1 MAVEECAI
9 VWPGC
14 RPTWASDKG
23 LRVLP
28 VGLHSSKSKLKEL
41 RNIIMEDIY
50 SEIIKAL
57 EKKEQVALATLITRV
72 GSAPRAVGAKYLIK
86 GDGTSVGSIG
96 GGCVEA
102 EVWQEAQKVME
113 KREGRILH
121 FELTSEQLA
130 EGGLICGG
138 NIDIFL
144 EPLRE
149 DFLNIYQEAARIRQK
164 GGSAILA
171 TLVSVEG
178 AFYKGEDSKALMKTS
193 GEKVGFLL
201 GGVELEKKI
210 LSEGEGL
217 LKEKKPKVLV
227 LSSENKRMEILL
239 EPIFSEPTV
248 YIFGGGHVS
257 EQLAPLAKKVHF
269 KVVVIDDREMFAN
282 RERFPEADE
291 VIVSEFEKC
300 FDKLN
305 IDVSSYIVI
314 VTRGH
319 LYDGF
324 VLEQAVKSKARYIGM
339 IGSKKKI
346 RTLYQN
352 LMQKGMTK
360 ETLDQ
365 VYAPIGI
372 DINSETPEEIAVS
385 IVAELIKVR
394 GEFI

>member
-1 MAVEECAI
+1 M
-9 VWPGC
+9 
-14 RPTWASDKG
+14 K
-23 LRVLP
+23 
-28 VGLHSSKSKLKEL
+28 
-41 RNIIMEDIY
+41 DIY
-50 SEIIKAL
+50 SEIIEAL
-57 EKKEQVALATLITRV
+57 ERREKVVLATLINRM
-72 GSAPRAVGAKYLIK
+72 GSAPRAVGAKYLVK

-113 KREGRILH
+113 KGKGRILH

-164 GGSAILA
+164 GGSAVLA

-178 AFYKGEDSKALMKTS
+178 DFPKGEGSKILMKTS
-193 GEKVGFLL
+193 GEKVGSLL
-201 GGVELEKKI
+201 SGVELEKKI
-210 LSEGEGL
+210 LEVTA
-217 LKEKKPKVLV
+217 KEKKPKVLV
-227 LSSENKRMEILL
+227 LSSENRKTEVLL
-239 EPIFSEPTV
+239 EPVFSEPTV
-248 YIFGGGHVS
+248 YIFGGGHIS

-282 RERFPEADE
+282 QERFPEVDE

-300 FDKLN
+300 FEQLSMD
-305 IDVSSYIVI
+305 DSSYIVI

-324 VLEQAVKSKARYIGM
+324 VLEQALRTNACYVGM

-346 RTLYQN
+346 KTLYQN
-352 LMQKGMTK
+352 LMKKGISK
-360 ETLDQ
+360 EALKR
-365 VYAPIGI
+365 VHAPIGLE
-372 DINSETPEEIAVS
+372 INSETPEEIAVS

-394 GEFI
+394 GEHVP

>member
-1 MAVEECAI
+1 
-9 VWPGC
+9 
-14 RPTWASDKG
+14 
-23 LRVLP
+23 
-28 VGLHSSKSKLKEL
+28 
-41 RNIIMEDIY
+41 MEDIY
-50 SEIIKAL
+50 SEIIKGL
-57 EKKEQVALATLITRV
+57 EKKEKLALATLITRV

-86 GDGTSVGSIG
+86 GDGTSSGSIG

-102 EVWQEAQKVME
+102 EVWQEAQQVMG
-113 KREGRILH
+113 KGGGRVLH
-121 FELTSEQLA
+121 FNLTSEQLA

-149 DFLNIYQEAARIRQK
+149 EFLNIYQEGARVKQK
-164 GGSAILA
+164 GGAALLV
-171 TLVSVEG
+171 TLISVDG
-178 AFYKGEDSKALMKTS
+178 DFPKGEGSKVLMKAS
-193 GEKVGFLL
+193 GEKVGSLL
-201 GGVELEKKI
+201 GGAEVEKKI
-210 LSEGEGL
+210 LKEGDEL
-217 LKEKKPKVLV
+217 LKEKKPKVLI
-227 LSSENKRMEILL
+227 LSSENRKMEILL

-248 YIFGGGHVS
+248 YLFGGGHIS
-257 EQLAPLAKKVHF
+257 EQVAPLAKKVHF

-282 RERFPEADE
+282 RNRFPEADE
-291 VIVSEFEKC
+291 VIVSEFERC
-300 FDKLN
+300 FDQLN
-305 IDVSSYIVI
+305 IDDSSYIII

-324 VLEQAVKSKARYIGM
+324 VLEQALKTNACYIGM

-352 LMQKGMTK
+352 LMEKGIAK
-360 ETLDQ
+360 ETLER

-394 GEFI
+394 GAPPS

>member
-1 MAVEECAI
+1 M
-9 VWPGC
+9 
-14 RPTWASDKG
+14 
-23 LRVLP
+23 
-28 VGLHSSKSKLKEL
+28 KEL
-41 RNIIMEDIY
+41 RNIVMEDIY
-50 SEIIKAL
+50 SAIVKGL
-57 EKKEQVALATLITRV
+57 EKKEKVALATLITRV

-113 KREGRILH
+113 IREGRILH

-138 NIDIFL
+138 NINIFL

-149 DFLNIYQEAARIRQK
+149 EFLNIYQEAARIKQK

-171 TLVSVEG
+171 TLISLDG
-178 AFYKGEDSKALMKTS
+178 AFPKGEGSKALMKSS
-193 GEKVGFLL
+193 GEKVGFLS
-201 GGVELEKKI
+201 GGLELENEI
-210 LSEGEGL
+210 LSEGEKSL
-217 LKEKKPKVLV
+217 RERKPKVLV
-227 LSSENKRMEILL
+227 SSYEGIKTEILL
-239 EPIFSEPTV
+239 EPVFSEPTV
-248 YIFGGGHVS
+248 YLFGGGHVS
-257 EQLAPLAKKVHF
+257 EQVVPLAKRVHF

-300 FDKLN
+300 FDRLN
-305 IDVSSYIVI
+305 IDDSSYVVI

-324 VLEQAVKSKARYIGM
+324 VLEQAVKSDARYIGM

-346 RTLYQN
+346 KTLYQN

-360 ETLDQ
+360 KTLDR
-365 VYAPIGI
+365 VHAPIGI

-394 GEFI
+394 GETV

>member
-1 MAVEECAI
+1 
-9 VWPGC
+9 
-14 RPTWASDKG
+14 
-23 LRVLP
+23 
-28 VGLHSSKSKLKEL
+28 
-41 RNIIMEDIY
+41 MEDIY
-50 SEIIKAL
+50 FAIVKAL
-57 EKKEQVALATLITRV
+57 EKKEKVALATLIARM

-113 KREGRILH
+113 IREGRILH

-138 NIDIFL
+138 NINIFL

-149 DFLNIYQEAARIRQK
+149 EFLNIYQEAARIKQK

-171 TLVSVEG
+171 TLISLDGTFPKGEG
-178 AFYKGEDSKALMKTS
+178 AKALMKTS

-201 GGVELEKKI
+201 GGLESQNKI
-210 LSEGEGL
+210 LSEGEKS
-217 LKEKKPKVLV
+217 LKERKPKVLF
-227 LSSENKRMEILL
+227 SSYEGIKTEILL
-239 EPIFSEPTV
+239 EPVFSEPTV
-248 YIFGGGHVS
+248 YLFGGGHVS
-257 EQLAPLAKKVHF
+257 EQVAPLAKRVHF

-282 RERFPEADE
+282 QERFPEADE

-300 FDKLN
+300 FDRLN
-305 IDVSSYIVI
+305 IDDSSYIVI

-324 VLEQAVKSKARYIGM
+324 VLEQAVKSDARYIGM

-346 RTLYQN
+346 KTLYQN

-360 ETLDQ
+360 ETLNR
-365 VYAPIGI
+365 VHAPIGI

-394 GEFI
+394 GETV

>member
-1 MAVEECAI
+1 
-9 VWPGC
+9 
-14 RPTWASDKG
+14 
-23 LRVLP
+23 
-28 VGLHSSKSKLKEL
+28 
-41 RNIIMEDIY
+41 MEDIY
-50 SEIIKAL
+50 YEIAKTL
-57 EKKEQVALATLITRV
+57 EKKEKAALATLITRV

-86 GDGTSVGSIG
+86 GEGAPIGSIG

-102 EVWQEAQKVME
+102 EVWQEAQKVID
-113 KREGRILH
+113 KGAGRVLH
-121 FELTSEQLA
+121 FNLTSEQLA

-149 DFLNIYQEAARIRQK
+149 EFLNIYQEAARIRQK

-171 TLVSVEG
+171 TLISVDG
-178 AFYKGEDSKALMKTS
+178 ALSKEKGSKVLMKAS
-193 GEKVGFLL
+193 GDKVGSLL
-201 GGVELEKKI
+201 GGTEVEKRI
-210 LSEGEGL
+210 LKEGDEL
-217 LKEKKPKVLV
+217 LKEKKPKVWM
-227 LSSENKRMEILL
+227 LSSENRRMEILL

-248 YIFGGGHVS
+248 YLFGGGHVS

-282 RERFPEADE
+282 RTRFPDADE

-300 FDKLN
+300 FNQLT
-305 IDVSSYIVI
+305 IDDTSYVVI

-324 VLEQAVKSKARYIGM
+324 VLKQAVKTKARYIGM

-352 LMQKGMTK
+352 LMEEGVAKDV
-360 ETLDQ
+360 LAR

-394 GEFI
+394 GESLS